1 MYKKLFPDRRC
12 FSCVFLTIIALI
24 FVLLDTTGI
33 LSLVG
38 IGISVGVLLSTLLQA

>member
-12 FSCVFLTIIALI
+12 FNCLSLTIIAVI

-38 IGISVGVLLSTLLQA
+38 IGISVGVLLSNLLQA